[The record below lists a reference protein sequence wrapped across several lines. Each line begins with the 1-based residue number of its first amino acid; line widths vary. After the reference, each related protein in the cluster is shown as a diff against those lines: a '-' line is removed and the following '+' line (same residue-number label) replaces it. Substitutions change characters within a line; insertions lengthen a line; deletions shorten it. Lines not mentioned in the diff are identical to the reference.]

1 MGQVQT
7 NVEQISNFDMKH
19 KTIICLR
26 VGRQSNMSTI
36 AHFKRRFSPQGLSN
50 IKFNIKKYR
59 QKMRERQGE
68 TERRE
73 SKERDRQRMK
83 HMEIAI

>member
-50 IKFNIKKYR
+50 IKFYISVKNQENKTKER
-59 QKMRERQGE
+59 RGRERE
-68 TERRE
+68 
-73 SKERDRQRMK
+73 
-83 HMEIAI
+83 